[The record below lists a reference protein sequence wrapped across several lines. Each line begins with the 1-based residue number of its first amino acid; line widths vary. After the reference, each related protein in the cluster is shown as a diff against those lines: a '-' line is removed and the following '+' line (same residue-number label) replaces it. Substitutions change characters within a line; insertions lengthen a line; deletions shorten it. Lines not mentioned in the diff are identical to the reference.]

1 MDCFT
6 LLERDHEEVAKL
18 LQQCQSEGDKKSAKE
33 TFRKVAR
40 EIAVHAKLEETLVYP
55 RLKEFDE
62 LSEQIDESYEEHGDI
77 EDLLEEMAELSP
89 SDEEWTSNL
98 VELID
103 SVEHHVQEEEQEV
116 FPVARKLIGEDQ
128 ATELANTLS
137 QEKKEMMS
145 GSHRAA
151 KEVFARL
158 GL

>member
-6 LLERDHEEVAKL
+6 LLTQDHDEVAKL
-18 LQQCQSEGDKKSAKE
+18 LQQCQSEGEKKSAKE
-33 TFRKVAR
+33 TFKKVAR
-40 EIAVHAKLEETLVYP
+40 EIAVHSKLEETLLYP

-62 LSEQIDESYEEHGDI
+62 LSEQIDESYEEHGEI

-89 SDEEWTSNL
+89 GDEEWISNL

-103 SVEHHVQEEEQEV
+103 TVEHHVEEEEQEV
-116 FPVARKLIGEDQ
+116 FPVAMKLIGEDQ
-128 ATELANTLS
+128 AADLGNTIV

-145 GSHRAA
+145 GSNRAA

>member
-6 LLERDHEEVAKL
+6 LLKRDHDEVAKL
-18 LQQCQSEGDKKSAKE
+18 LQQCQSEGEKNSAKE
-33 TFRKVAR
+33 TFKKAAR
-40 EIAVHAKLEETLVYP
+40 EIAVHSKLEETLIYP

-62 LSEQIDESYEEHGDI
+62 LSEQIDEAYEEHGDV

-89 SDEEWTSNL
+89 GDEEWTSNL

-103 SVEHHVQEEEQEV
+103 TVEHHVQEEENEV
-116 FPVARKLIGEDQ
+116 FPVAMKLIGEDQ
-128 ATELANTLS
+128 AEDLGNAIA

-145 GSHRAA
+145 GSHGAA